1 MPKKDEFAVT
11 ESPVTESGEPVFDF
25 TVPVEA
31 MPRQTQEAYYRL
43 RFVALNR
50 GNEVTP
56 ADMPDG
62 KVMTLAE
69 VESSLGAELGAP
81 APSKP
86 CC

>member
-1 MPKKDEFAVT
+1 MPKKDEFAIT
-11 ESPVTESGEPVFDF
+11 ESLVTESGDPVFDF
-25 TVPVEA
+25 TVPVET
-31 MPRQTQEAYYRL
+31 MPPQTREAYYRL

-69 VESSLGAELGAP
+69 VEAALGSELGAP
-81 APSKP
+81 IHSKP